1 MPRPKCVRRCSLGTT
16 LELVKQEEV
25 ELVKS
30 IDEPKMLVWQQL
42 ELYGDRHQSMFQV
55 FQYHPEELRDWHP
68 LAE

>member
-1 MPRPKCVRRCSLGTT
+1 MPHSKCVRRCSPVTT

-25 ELVKS
+25 ELAKS

-42 ELYGDRHQSMFQV
+42 ELYGDRHRSTVQV
-55 FQYHPEELRDWHP
+55 FRYHPEGLRDWHP